1 MIFMVEYWDC
11 SIFRKEYYSRAE
23 TAFARFIYLRDEAA
37 ENNPNISTVHLDES
51 WYMKQ
56 SPRKRALLFL
66 GNAQRPRKVH
76 PNASIIQDKNY
87 IA

>member
-1 MIFMVEYWDC
+1 MMIFMVEYWDC

-51 WYMKQ
+51 
-56 SPRKRALLFL
+56 
-66 GNAQRPRKVH
+66 
-76 PNASIIQDKNY
+76 
-87 IA
+87 